1 MRPLKVRSQLVLLVV
16 GNLLILLALSG
27 AAAWMAGVILPAT
40 EALWPMLL
48 GIVATLLSQLL
59 LTLAIAKRISGSTA
73 VFDPI
78 AKALLTG
85 ARTEMPGTI
94 RVAEIA
100 EACDKLVHA
109 ANAVHGRD
117 AALRAADRTKDE
129 FFAILGHELRNP
141 LGALSA
147 AAHVLQHAPSGD
159 GALRAVA
166 VVARQVEHMTRLIED
181 LLDLSR
187 VTRGK
192 VSLSRQPL
200 NLALAVEKSVNE
212 LRVAGRLARHDVRL
226 ELSEVWARADEARI
240 QQIVSNLVGN
250 AANYTPDGGSIVVSL
265 RRDQDAAVLRVRD
278 NGVGMSPELAARV
291 FELFVQGDEPGKRR
305 VAGLGI
311 GLALVK
317 HLAEL
322 HGGKVFSASSGAGQ
336 GSIFT
341 VSLPAIEPR
350 PEAAAPA
357 PVAAAPESRHRILV
371 VEDNVDTRESMVAA
385 LQLDGHSVYEAADG
399 NAGIRAV
406 AELKPAVALID
417 IGLPGLDG
425 YELASALRRD
435 PACQEMVLVAI
446 TGSEQPDS
454 LRRAREA
461 GFDDYV
467 SKPIPPDRLVRL
479 IDAAFSRNKKARSSR
494 EAGLR

>member
-1 MRPLKVRSQLVLLVV
+1 MRPMKVRSQLVLLVV

-27 AAAWMAGVILPAT
+27 AAAWMAGVIPPAT
-40 EALWPMLL
+40 ETLWVIVL
-48 GIVATLLSQLL
+48 GIVATLLAQLL
-59 LTLAIAKRISGSTA
+59 LTLAIAKRISGATA
-73 VFDPI
+73 VFEPI

-85 ARTEMPGTI
+85 AKIEMPGTI
-94 RVAEIA
+94 GVAEVA

-147 AAHVLQHAPSGD
+147 AAHVLQNAPSGD
-159 GALRAVA
+159 GALRAVG

-226 ELSEVWARADEARI
+226 ELSEVWALADEARI

-336 GSIFT
+336 GSVFT

-350 PEAAAPA
+350 PETAA

-371 VEDNVDTRESMVAA
+371 VEDNLDTRESMVAA

>member
-1 MRPLKVRSQLVLLVV
+1 MRPMKVRSQLVLLVV
-16 GNLLILLALSG
+16 GNLLIVLALSG
-27 AAAWMAGVILPAT
+27 AAAWMAGAIPTGT
-40 EALWPMLL
+40 EALRLILL
-48 GIVATLLSQLL
+48 GIVAALLSQLL
-59 LTLAIAKRISGSTA
+59 LTFALARRISRSTA

-85 ARTEMPGTI
+85 AKTEMPQTI

-100 EACDKLVHA
+100 EACAKLVHA

-147 AAHVLQHAPSGD
+147 AAHVLQNAPSAD
-159 GALRAVA
+159 GALQAVA
-166 VVARQVEHMTRLIED
+166 VVVRQVEHMTRLIED

-200 NLALAVEKSVNE
+200 NLAPAVEKSVNE
-212 LRVAGRLARHDVRL
+212 LRVAGRLDRHAVRL

-291 FELFVQGDEPGKRR
+291 FDLFVQGDDPGKRR

-322 HGGKVFSASSGAGQ
+322 HGGKVFAASSGPGQ

-341 VSLPAIEPR
+341 VSLAAIEPR
-350 PEAAAPA
+350 PEAAA

-371 VEDNVDTRESMVAA
+371 VEDNVDSRESMVAA
-385 LQLDGHSVYEAADG
+385 LQLDGHRVYEAADG

-406 AELKPAVALID
+406 AELKPEVAVID
-417 IGLPGLDG
+417 LGLPGLDG
-425 YELASALRRD
+425 YEVASTLRQD

-446 TGSEQPDS
+446 TGFEQPDS
-454 LRRAREA
+454 LRRARAA

-467 SKPIPPDRLVRL
+467 SKPIPPDRLVRV
-479 IDAAFSRNKKARSSR
+479 IDAAFSRTKKARSSR